1 MIGEAAAAAALPLS
15 EVFMEHL
22 SIDIETYSEVDLSK
36 CGVYRYSEDPS
47 FEILLFAYSVDGGL
61 VRVIDIASGERIP
74 DDILCAIMDDNVIK
88 WAFNSQFE
96 RICLSNYIKS
106 IGIKFRSYTGEAG
119 MEFLNPVSWRCSM
132 IWAATLG
139 LPQSLEGVGS
149 ALKLDRQKMSE
160 GKSLIKY
167 FSQPC
172 SPTKVNGGRTRNL
185 PRHDPGKWDL
195 FKEYNQVDV
204 QVEMAIQ
211 DRLKSFPVPDSI
223 WDEFVIDQTINDRG
237 IMVDM
242 DVVRNAIAINERVK
256 EDAMCR
262 LREITGL
269 ENPASVIQMR
279 DWLLQRGTETDS
291 LDKKTVS
298 RLLETATPDLAEVLQ
313 LRQQISKSSTKK
325 YEAMQTSVC
334 SDNRLRGMFRF
345 YGANRT
351 GRWSGKYVQLQNL
364 PQNKMP
370 DLEDARHF
378 VKTGDY
384 DALSMYYDSV
394 PGVLS
399 ELIRTSFVP
408 RPGYKFV
415 VADFS
420 AIEAR
425 VLSYLA
431 GEEWRSEVF
440 STGGDIYCESASKMF
455 NVPVQKNGIN
465 GHLRQK
471 GKIAELALGY
481 GGSTGALVAMGAL
494 DMGIEEAELQPLVD
508 AWRNTNPNIVQYWRD
523 IDNAAMQAVK
533 DHSKTVAGT
542 VGFEWRSGLLLVI
555 LPSDRKLSYVKPH
568 IGENKFGGES
578 ITYMG
583 IDSTKHWSR
592 LETYGAKIV
601 ENIVQAT
608 SRDILMNAL
617 RNLRNYRIVGHVHD
631 EVIVEV
637 PEDVSVKEVCDI
649 MGQVVSWL
657 PGLDLRADG
666 YECYYYRK

>member
-1 MIGEAAAAAALPLS
+1 MATITSL
-15 EVFMEHL
+15 HL
-22 SIDIETYSEVDLSK
+22 DLETFAEVDLSK
-36 CGVYRYSEDPS
+36 CGVYRYAEDPS
-47 FEILLFAYSVDGGL
+47 FEVLLFAYSVDGGR
-61 VRVIDIASGERIP
+61 VRVIDIASGEQIP
-74 DDILCAIMDDNVIK
+74 VEILDAIMDDNVIK

-96 RICLSNYIKS
+96 RICLSSYIKS
-106 IGIKFRSYTGEAG
+106 KGITLPSYTGEEG
-119 MEFLNPVSWRCSM
+119 MNYLNPASWRCSM
-132 IWAATLG
+132 IWSATLG
-139 LPQSLEGVGS
+139 LPLSLEGVGS
-149 ALKLDRQKMSE
+149 ALKLERQKMSE
-160 GKSLIKY
+160 GKNLIKY

-172 SPTKVNGGRTRNL
+172 SPTKANGGRMRNL
-185 PRHDPGKWDL
+185 PHHDPARWDM
-195 FKEYNQVDV
+195 FKEYNMVDV
-204 QVEMAIQ
+204 QVEMQIQ
-211 DRLKSFPVPDSI
+211 ERLRNFPVPDSI

-237 IMVDM
+237 IQVDM
-242 DVVRNAIAINERVK
+242 DVVRNAIDINGRVR
-256 EDAMCR
+256 EDIMGR
-262 LREITGL
+262 LKEITGL
-269 ENPASVIQMR
+269 ENPGSVLQMR

-291 LDKKTVS
+291 LDKKTVAK
-298 RLLETATPDLAEVLQ
+298 LLESATPELAEVLL
-313 LRQQISKSSTKK
+313 LRQQISKSSVRK

-334 SDNRLRGMFRF
+334 NDSRLRGMFRF

-364 PQNKMP
+364 PQNHLT
-370 DLEDARHF
+370 DLDDARYF
-378 VKTGDY
+378 VKNGDY

-394 PGVLS
+394 PKVLS
-399 ELIRTSFVP
+399 ELIRTAFVP

-415 VADFS
+415 VSDFS

-455 NVPVQKNGIN
+455 NVPVQKNGVN

-481 GGSTGALVAMGAL
+481 GGSKGALVAMGAL
-494 DMGIEEAELQPLVD
+494 DMGIAEEELQPLVD
-508 AWRNTNPNIVQYWRD
+508 AWRNTNPNICQYWRD

-533 DHSKTVAGT
+533 YHSSAVVGR
-542 VGFEWRSGLLLVI
+542 VGFEWRSGLLLVT
-555 LPSDRKLSYVKPH
+555 LPSDRKLVYVKPRV
-568 IGENKFGGES
+568 GENRFGGES

-649 MGQVVSWL
+649 MGQSVPWL